1 MLLLPAEG
9 ERLLCEPPGDAA
21 GPGAHHGRGLPA
33 GHGAPAPRLRLAP
46 VLHRVLGA
54 AGRRSSHSHHRLPGL
69 LRLPDL
75 QQVPP
80 HLVHHEPGLPPGGGA
95 HPGCPGLLPGKSPG
109 SRGSKDQNVTRL
121 IHSLKLKSLS
131 HVFRIDTQCLFLL
144 FTSLL

>member
-33 GHGAPAPRLRLAP
+33 GHGAPAPGLRLAP

-54 AGRRSSHSHHRLPGL
+54 AGRRAADPDHRLPGL

-95 HPGCPGLLPGKSPG
+95 HPGRPGLLPGKS
-109 SRGSKDQNVTRL
+109 RGHGAVEIKMSPAT
-121 IHSLKLKSLS
+121 
-131 HVFRIDTQCLFLL
+131 LFI
-144 FTSLL
+144 F